1 MASIDM
7 DSRNL
12 LRVDRAPRELV
23 GATALLAIV
32 MIAQLAAAHAFQLFA
47 RPFWFDEWVTHLIA
61 SDPDPSRAARALSS
75 AIDNNTPILFVLM
88 RKVGW
93 LGSTSPEV
101 AYRCFSFVTV
111 FAGLIGL
118 YLALRQSFTALVA
131 WTAVLSVWTH
141 PLVLGHAF
149 EARYYGPMFAG
160 AIWFAYLLGR
170 TAQSPSM
177 SIKVV
182 AASRRRVPV
191 HDSLLRRG
199 LHGPHRRRRAA
210 ASPRN
215 QGHHR
220 CLDRLRTRGHRA
232 RRVHAV
238 TGGTTARASVEHLST
253 EAKRRAHLGVSR
265 ISSCRYTWRRLRS
278 FPELRLSVPRS
289 GFGIAMPPPKPLL
302 GWTASPDWPAFFLY
316 PVVLIV
322 FSFVV
327 QGVLL
332 VRYALPALAG
342 IGPAV
347 GFVSSRLS
355 RLWLAAL
362 CAFFLLSGTRTL
374 RHMEEQELYSE
385 QEMGK
390 LLDALRRDTGDAP
403 ITFEIHM
410 PHDLAYYALDL
421 APRIYYLGGE
431 TPFFKSPEIQT
442 PYYSYSPA
450 GTIWCRS
457 WGRRGDARI
466 YGQIQVMPWEKL
478 RRLPRRF
485 IVVGTDPIESFDP
498 PIQEYP
504 GFTLRH
510 VERSLY
516 ELVENTP

>member
-1 MASIDM
+1 M
-7 DSRNL
+7 DSRDL

-23 GATALLAIV
+23 GATVLLAIV

-88 RKVGW
+88 RAVGW
-93 LGSTSPEV
+93 FGSTSPEV

-118 YLALRQSFTALVA
+118 YLALRQSFTAVVA

-141 PLVLGHAF
+141 PLVLDHAF
-149 EARYYGPMFAG
+149 EARYYGPMFSG

-170 TAQSPSM
+170 TAQSPSR
-177 SIKVV
+177 SIRVV
-182 AASRRRVPV
+182 AALAGVFLCTIHYLGV
-191 HDSLLRRG
+191 GCMALIVGVELLRRRGTKAITDVLTVSAPG
-199 LHGPHRRRRAA
+199 LIALAACMPLLAAQRRALPLSTFLPRPSVGLTWEYLKDLLLPVHLA
-210 ASPRN
+210 AVAVLPGIAIIGAEVGLRHRDATTETAPR
-215 QGHHR
+215 
-220 CLDRLRTRGHRA
+220 LDRVAGL
-232 RRVHAV
+232 
-238 TGGTTARASVEHLST
+238 AS
-253 EAKRRAHLGVSR
+253 
-265 ISSCRYTWRRLRS
+265 
-278 FPELRLSVPRS
+278 
-289 GFGIAMPPPKPLL
+289 LL
-302 GWTASPDWPAFFLY
+302 LY

-347 GFVSSRLS
+347 GFVSSGLS
-355 RLWLAAL
+355 RVWLAAL

-374 RHMEEQELYSE
+374 RIMEEQELYSE

-410 PHDLAYYALDL
+410 PHDLAYYAPDL

-457 WGRRGDARI
+457 WAQRYASI